1 MSFCLVLPDIM
12 GVVDHGETLSLSDG
26 TWSDNPVGF
35 KHVWCR
41 DGVPIPGAEDATYMV
56 AAGDIGRVITARVT
70 AIFADE
76 TRMTVTTTPA
86 A

>member
-1 MSFCLVLPDIM
+1 LLWPASTKYRVNLFSTIK
-12 GVVDHGETLSLSDG
+12 GQS
-26 TWSDNPVGF
+26 
-35 KHVWCR
+35 
-41 DGVPIPGAEDATYMV
+41 IPGAEDATYTV
-56 AAGDIGRVITARVT
+56 AAKDIGRVITVRVT